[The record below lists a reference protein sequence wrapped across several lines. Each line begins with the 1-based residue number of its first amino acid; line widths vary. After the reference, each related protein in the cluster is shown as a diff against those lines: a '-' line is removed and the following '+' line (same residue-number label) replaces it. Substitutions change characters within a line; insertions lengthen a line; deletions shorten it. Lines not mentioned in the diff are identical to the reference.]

1 MGGAMIR
8 KMFFKDNKKIFKLF
22 YLFLLASAFL
32 ISVSASQAQ
41 EMNETRIGLMPFIKG
56 KNPDNVAETMTCP
69 YSRFCFENDSIKQGA
84 DQTLTR
90 LLQTMLDRN
99 FNGQVIALDRAV
111 EAFEILKID
120 HAKDTPS
127 VVLLKLGEKLNADY
141 MMAGNV
147 WRYIDRVGTSFSVEK
162 PASVA
167 FAVYLVDMK
176 TGELIW
182 SDRYDETQ
190 QALMEN
196 LFNAKDFFKQGARW
210 LTADELAKFGMN
222 KIFNHFPLKQ

>member
-1 MGGAMIR
+1 MIW
-8 KMFFKDNKKIFKLF
+8 KVFLKDNKKIFKL
-22 YLFLLASAFL
+22 LCPFLVAAAFL
-32 ISVSASQAQ
+32 IAASLSQAQ
-41 EMNETRIGLMPFIKG
+41 EVNEKRIGVMPFIKG

-84 DQTLTR
+84 AQILTR
-90 LLQTMLDRN
+90 MLQAMMDKD
-99 FNGQVIALDRAV
+99 FNGQVIPLDMAV
-111 EAFEILKID
+111 DVFEILKID

-127 VVLLKLGEKLNADY
+127 VVLLKLGKKLNADY

-182 SDRYDETQ
+182 SDRYDKSQ

-196 LFNAKDFFKQGARW
+196 LFNAKDFFEQGAKW

-222 KIFNHFPLKQ
+222 KIFNNFPLKQ